1 MAEDRR
7 LSVGAVI
14 ALALAMAA
22 SGISPL
28 AFVVSSAGVTS
39 LHYLAEVAILPA
51 VIVWLLAF
59 AVSGMA
65 GWSELAGAFRI
76 AAVAGIL
83 GTIALE
89 VIRIIGFREFG
100 ALPGSMPELLGVQI
114 TNTFMQGP
122 SFYSDL
128 VGWGDHILV
137 NGTGFAFIYI
147 AFFGRQ
153 RWFVGVLYAL
163 VIGTI
168 FQISPSTTATGAGMF
183 GQNFA
188 PIGFP
193 LTVYLAH
200 IAFGSTLGLITARA
214 RGTPDRSLF
223 LAAMLT
229 VMNIIGISLP
239 TKARTQTRP

>member
-1 MAEDRR
+1 MVEDRR
-7 LSVGAVI
+7 LSIGAVI
-14 ALALAMAA
+14 TLTLAMAA
-22 SGISPL
+22 SSVSEL
-28 AFVVSSAGVTS
+28 AFVVSASGVMS

-59 AVSGMA
+59 AVSGMV
-65 GWSELAGAFRI
+65 GWSELTGAFRI
-76 AAVAGIL
+76 AVIAGIL

-89 VIRIIGFREFG
+89 VVRIVGFREFG
-100 ALPGSMPELLGVQI
+100 AMPGSMPELLGVQI

-122 SFYSDL
+122 SLYSNL

-137 NGTGFAFIYI
+137 NGSGFAFIYI

-153 RWFVGVLYAL
+153 RWFAGVLYAL
-163 VIGTI
+163 VIATI
-168 FQISPSTTATGAGMF
+168 FMISPATTATGAGMF

-200 IAFGSTLGLITARA
+200 IAFGSTLGLITAYA

-223 LAAMLT
+223 LTALLT
-229 VMNIIGISLP
+229 VMNVVGLSAP
-239 TKARTQTRP
+239 TKVRTQTKP